1 MEVILLERVGRL
13 GAVGDVVT
21 VKDGYARNFL
31 IPQGKVLRANAQ
43 NKALFQEQKE
53 QIEKENTEKR
63 ELAQQLAEKL
73 DNLVVVLIRQSG
85 EDGRLFGSV
94 SARDIA
100 VAATTSGVEV
110 ARENVVLSTAIKNIG
125 IHPVRVSLHPEVH
138 VTVNV
143 NVARTETEAAEATRV
158 FVKKNEKPAA
168 VEKEQA
174 APVAEES
181 VEAEEVAS

>member
-13 GAVGDVVT
+13 GSVGDVVT

-63 ELAQQLAEKL
+63 AVAQQVAEKL

-100 VAATTSGVEV
+100 IAATEAGVSV

-125 IHPVRVSLHPEVH
+125 IHPVKVSLHPEVN

-143 NVARTETEAAEATRV
+143 NVARTATEAEAATRV
-158 FVKKNEKPAA
+158 FTKNDAKAAPAEA
-168 VEKEQA
+168 EQA
-174 APVAEES
+174 AVAEES
-181 VEAEEVAS
+181 AETEEVAS